1 MKTRYHITLTNTDH
15 LFYLRMTSKKWK
27 NYPDNDNWKPG
38 MRPTVAM
45 TDVEEE
51 LANRLFL
58 QKRQE
63 NLKKLIAHDMT
74 QFEKELNALGKGFYV
89 ERI

>member
-1 MKTRYHITLTNTDH
+1 
-15 LFYLRMTSKKWK
+15 
-27 NYPDNDNWKPG
+27 

-63 NLKKLIAHDMT
+63 NLKLLIAYDMSLY
-74 QFEKELNALGKGFYV
+74 EKELNAQGKGFYV
-89 ERI
+89 ERL